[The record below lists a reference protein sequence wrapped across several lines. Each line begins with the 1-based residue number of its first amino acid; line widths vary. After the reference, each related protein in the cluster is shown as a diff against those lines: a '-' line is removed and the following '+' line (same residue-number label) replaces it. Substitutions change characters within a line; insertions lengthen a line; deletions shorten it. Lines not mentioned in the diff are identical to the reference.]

1 MKPYPKCGARHLRR
15 IPVFALDNDLS
26 DVINFNSNLFCWQ
39 DMWSIMCGGH
49 HMHLKE
55 VYAVELF
62 K

>member
-1 MKPYPKCGARHLRR
+1 MKQYLECDGRHLRR

-26 DVINFNSNLFCWQ
+26 DVITFNSNLFSWQ
-39 DMWSIMCGGH
+39 DMRSIICGGH
-49 HMHLKE
+49 HMHRKE